1 MRAIRLAFA
10 FLLVAALV
18 APASAAQHRL
28 LIHVDSPDPAVMTE
42 ALHNA
47 ANVVKAMRAQ
57 GDQVAIEI
65 VANGPGTSMLIEPLS
80 PVKDDVRRLHAA
92 YPDVVLSAC
101 GVSLAHM
108 EATMKRKL
116 PVMTEARV
124 VPSGAVRIM
133 ELEEQHWT
141 YLKP

>member
-1 MRAIRLAFA
+1 MRAIGLAYA
-10 FLLVAALV
+10 FLLLTALV
-18 APASAAQHRL
+18 APVSAAEHRL
-28 LIHVDSPDPAVMTE
+28 LIHVDSPDPAVMIE

-65 VANGPGTSMLIEPLS
+65 VANGPGTAMFIEALS

-133 ELEEQHWT
+133 ELEEQHWA

>member
-1 MRAIRLAFA
+1 MRIVRLV
-10 FLLVAALV
+10 LGVLVLAAL
-18 APASAAQHRL
+18 ARPAQAAEHRL
-28 LIHVDSPDPAVMTE
+28 LIHVDSPHPAIMIE

-47 ANVVKAMRAQ
+47 ANVEAAMHNQ

-65 VANGPGTSMLIEPLS
+65 VANGSGTAMFIESLS
-80 PVKDDVRRLHAA
+80 PVKDDVRHLHAT
-92 YPDVVLSAC
+92 YPEVVMSAC

-116 PVMTEARV
+116 PVMPEARV

-133 ELEEQHWT
+133 ELEEQHWV